1 MNITT
6 KFFKNLTAYTAQNY
20 EKALSEKAVS
30 FDEWIRDKEKDLECY
45 DMSLN
50 TEGKESGII
59 KDISNQFIN
68 AEYKGVTLRIIP
80 YSRVNAN
87 FKVRFFIE
95 DILIFVNG
103 ELTDKAIPLIVKAF
117 NENQNVNIVYGD
129 EDIATKDNENLSQ
142 YGKSESGSRRDPYF
156 KPGWS
161 PNAFLNHFY
170 FSNMVA
176 VRRSAFRDVEWAEGY
191 EGATAIYHTL
201 LAYLYTDDEHLEKSV
216 YHIDEILVHV
226 KNYELNVLTDRT
238 AFDIAKVMLAIP
250 KDRTKISI
258 VIPSSDEPEMLEECL
273 LSLINSFSERAELEA
288 IVVDNGSLPWNKER
302 MEALQEKYGFIYVYS
317 PMEKNRA
324 AMINLGASKA
334 NGELLLLLND
344 DITFPQKGSI
354 LKMASQ
360 AKLYFTGAV
369 GCKILF
375 KDSCVISHAGI
386 VNNRISP
393 VFKLQYMDDN
403 KEIYHGFN
411 KQINNITAVT
421 SSCLMIRKD
430 AFLKVKGFNE
440 SFTTQIC
447 DVDFCFKLLEAGY
460 CNTVCNNISVSSFKD
475 PCNIRIC
482 DSKGN
487 EMLASEISRLYTLH
501 PMLKGVDPFYSNKLL
516 SDSLDSRILP
526 ANEYEYTR
534 AVETVKAVKELKVS
548 DLKYK
553 NACELLN
560 EGTGSLLVLNVE
572 YAGSLDNFSNILED
586 SNSLYFQGICYFKN
600 KDNACYKKKLLLKA
614 KNENRIYIIKL
625 SDVYRS
631 DACSSSNSEEF
642 INTRLS
648 GFSVKIKKELL
659 RSGEYQ
665 VGMVLYTGLNAGFY
679 TFSNKEVH
687 IR

>member
-1 MNITT
+1 MNITA
-6 KFFKNLTAYTAQNY
+6 KFLENLTAHTAQNY
-20 EKALSEKAVS
+20 EKVLSEKAIS
-30 FDEWIRDKEKDLECY
+30 FDEWIRDKEKDLERY
-45 DMSLN
+45 DMSLD

-68 AEYKGVTLRIIP
+68 AEYKGVTLRITP

-103 ELTDKAIPLIVKAF
+103 ELTDKAIPLLVKIF
-117 NENQNVNIVYGD
+117 DKNPNVNIVYGD
-129 EDIATKDNENLSQ
+129 EDIAAKDNENLSQ
-142 YGKSESGSRRDPYF
+142 YGKSELGSRRDPYF
-156 KPGWS
+156 KPNWS

-170 FSNMVA
+170 FCNMVA

-201 LAYLYTDDEHLEKSV
+201 LSYLYTDDEHLEKSV
-216 YHIDEILVHV
+216 YHIDEILVHA

-238 AFDIAKVMLAIP
+238 AMDIAKEMLAIP

-258 VIPSSDEPEMLEECL
+258 VIPSSDEPESLEKCL
-273 LSLINSFSERAELEA
+273 LSLINSFSEGAELEA
-288 IVVDNGSLPWNKER
+288 IVVDNGSLPWNKEK
-302 MEALQEKYGFIYVYS
+302 MEALQKKYGFIYVYS
-317 PMEKNRA
+317 PTEKNRA
-324 AMINLGASKA
+324 AMINLGVSRA
-334 NGELLLLLND
+334 NGELLFLLND
-344 DITFPQKGSI
+344 DITFSQKGSI
-354 LKMASQ
+354 LKMARQ

-375 KDSCVISHAGI
+375 KDSYVINHAGI

-393 VFKLQYMDDN
+393 VFKLQYMEDN

-411 KQINNITAVT
+411 KQVNNITAVT
-421 SSCLMIRKD
+421 SNCLMIRKD

-440 SFTTQIC
+440 SFTTQIA

-460 CNTVCNNISVSSFKD
+460 CNTVCNNISVSTVKD
-475 PCNIRIC
+475 LCNIRIC
-482 DSKGN
+482 DSGES
-487 EMLASEISRLYTLH
+487 EMLDSEINRLYTLH
-501 PMLKGVDPFYSNKLL
+501 PMLKGMDPFYSNKLL
-516 SDSLDSRILP
+516 SDSVDSRILP

-534 AVETVKAVKELKVS
+534 AIETVKSVKELKSS

-560 EGTGSLLVLNVE
+560 EGPDSLPVLNVE
-572 YAGSLDNFSNILED
+572 YAGSLDNFSNIRED
-586 SNSLYFQGICYFKN
+586 SNSLYFQGLCYFKN
-600 KDNACYKKKLLLKA
+600 KDNARYKKKLLLKA
-614 KNENRIYIIKL
+614 KNENRIYVIKL

-631 DACSSSNSEEF
+631 DVFYESNSEEF

-648 GFSVKIKKELL
+648 GFSVKITKESFK
-659 RSGEYQ
+659 SGEYQ
-665 VGMVLYTGLNAGFY
+665 VGMVLYTGLNEGFY
-679 TFSNKEVH
+679 TYSNKEVF
-687 IR
+687 I